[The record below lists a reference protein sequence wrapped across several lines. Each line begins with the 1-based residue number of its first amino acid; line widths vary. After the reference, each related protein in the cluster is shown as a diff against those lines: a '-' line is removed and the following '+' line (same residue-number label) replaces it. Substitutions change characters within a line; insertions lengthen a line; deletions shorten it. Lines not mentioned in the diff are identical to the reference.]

1 MTDLIVD
8 IFEVE
13 LSPPYENF
21 GSEKKMLDAVEPYM
35 KFGVK
40 PAAYKEGGYGSCA
53 EYGTTDQMLSGHEV
67 LEALSAGLN
76 IRVKQK
82 KGVKLRAAEVFAMLG
97 EKPTINVTRQEEIPN
112 NFNSHCEVHMPGQA
126 LSFYNNTM
134 LMEDACTDALQS
146 ELEQGWR
153 IIAVCPQPDQ
163 RRPDYILGRFDPTA
177 TDGSARRG

>member
-1 MTDLIVD
+1 MSDLIID

-13 LSPPYENF
+13 FSPPYENF
-21 GSEKKMLDAVEPYM
+21 SSEKKFLDAIEPYTA
-35 KFGVK
+35 FGVE
-40 PAAYKEGGYGSCA
+40 AAEYKKDGYGSCA
-53 EYGTTDQMLSGHEV
+53 KYGTTTQMLSGYEV
-67 LEALSAGLN
+67 LEALSSGLKLE
-76 IRVKQK
+76 VKQK
-82 KGVKLRAAEVFAMLG
+82 KGVKLRASEIFAMLG

-163 RRPDYILGRFDPTA
+163 RRPDYILGRFDPNVTN
-177 TDGSARRG
+177 GSAERG